1 MVPGYLAKLYTTDH
15 TATIDLDQLA
25 DWAKITFINDGV
37 LDVNVDKQLVY
48 LVEQSAPI
56 PYDVISFDIGSAT
69 KGLDEISGAFD
80 FCIPTRPISDLIQ
93 RISQADADVTKLI
106 QQVEVEEDDGDGV
119 PKTIATATTAATKGE
134 DTRKSIQV
142 VVVGGG
148 CSGIEL
154 ALSLIGRWRPI
165 LGDLL
170 DVTLITSECVLLPG
184 ISVAGR
190 KALEQVLQQKEIQ
203 IYYDT
208 RVTEVQKDSI
218 RFDCGMRIPFTH
230 CLLATGAGCH
240 DLAIVLQQRGLAT
253 TPDGWI
259 KVNECLQSVSHP
271 NIFAAGNCCALRIS
285 QNKMLPKSGIISMQE
300 GPILTR
306 NLARYL
312 KSPENPLN
320 SYHPQDDSLK
330 LIGCGDGTGLGFH
343 FGMVL
348 QGKWVWELKDAMDQ
362 RFLKLFQLEDLS
374 HQSSPWNMTEYDEI
388 NDIPMLPLEA
398 RDAAALL
405 QRTDNSVDYKEVW
418 AILKHMTSYKAYRI
432 QVLQC
437 IQLPLCQDELSSLFY
452 NPATSTGRLVSE
464 SSRFLHHSMI

>member
-1 MVPGYLAKLYTTDH
+1 MVPGYLAKLYPTNH
-15 TATIDLDQLA
+15 TVTIDLHQLA

-37 LDVNVDKQLVY
+37 LDVDVDKQLVY

-80 FCIPTRPISDLIQ
+80 FAIPTRPISDLIQ
-93 RISQADADVTKLI
+93 RIELADADVTKLI
-106 QQVEVEEDDGDGV
+106 QEVEVEEDDGGA
-119 PKTIATATTAATKGE
+119 PKTKSAAAAAE
-134 DTRKSIQV
+134 NTRKAIQV

-170 DVTLITSECVLLPG
+170 DVTLVTSECVLLPG

-190 KALEQVLQQKEIQ
+190 KALEHVLEQKATQ
-203 IYYDT
+203 IYYNT
-208 RVTEVQKDSI
+208 QVTEVQEDSI
-218 RFDCGMRIPFTH
+218 LFDCGMKIPFTH

-240 DLAIVLQQRGLAT
+240 DLALALKQRGLAT
-253 TPDGWI
+253 TTDGWI
-259 KVNECLQSVSHP
+259 EVNEFLQSVSHP
-271 NIFAAGNCCALRIS
+271 NIFAAGDCCALHTT
-285 QNKMLPKSGIISMQE
+285 QNEMLPKSGIISMQE

-312 KSPENPLN
+312 KSSEHPLN
-320 SYHPQDDSLK
+320 SYQPQDDSLK
-330 LIGCGDGTGLGFH
+330 LIGCGDGIGLGFH
-343 FGMVL
+343 FGMVM
-348 QGKWVWELKDAMDQ
+348 QGKWVWQLKDAMDT
-362 RFLKLFQLEDLS
+362 RFLKLFLPQDLS

-398 RDAAALL
+398 ADAAALL
-405 QRTDNSVDYKEVW
+405 QRTDDNVDYKEVW
-418 AILKHMTSYKAYRI
+418 AILKHMISYKAYRL

-437 IQLPLCQDELSSLFY
+437 LQMPTWQDELSSLFTILP
-452 NPATSTGRLVSE
+452 PAQVAS
-464 SSRFLHHSMI
+464 

>member
-1 MVPGYLAKLYTTDH
+1 MVPGYLANMYTTTNI

-37 LDVNVDKQLVY
+37 LDVDVGKQLVY

-56 PYDVISFDIGSAT
+56 PYDLISFDIGSAT

-80 FCIPTRPISDLIQ
+80 FAIPTRPISDLIQ
-93 RISQADADVTKLI
+93 RIEQADADVTKLI
-106 QQVEVEEDDGDGV
+106 QQVEVQEDDDGV
-119 PKTIATATTAATKGE
+119 PNATE
-134 DTRKSIQV
+134 DTRKTIQV

-154 ALSLIGRWRPI
+154 ALSLIGRWRPM

-170 DVTLITSECVLLPG
+170 DVTLVTSECVLLPG
-184 ISVAGR
+184 VSVAGR
-190 KALEQVLQQKEIQ
+190 KALEQVLQQKGIQ

-218 RFDCGMRIPFTH
+218 LFECGMRIPFTH

-240 DLAIVLQQRGLAT
+240 DLALALKQRGLAT

-259 KVNECLQSVSHP
+259 EVLQSVSHP
-271 NIFAAGNCCALRIS
+271 NIFAAGDCCALNIT
-285 QNKMLPKSGIISMQE
+285 QNKILPKAGVISMQE

-306 NLARYL
+306 NLARYI
-312 KSPENPLN
+312 KSPEIPLT

-330 LIGCGDGTGLGFH
+330 LIGCGDGTGIGFH
-343 FGMVL
+343 FGMVM
-348 QGKWVWELKDAMDQ
+348 QGKWVWQLKDAMDQ
-362 RFLKLFQLEDLS
+362 RFLTLFLPQDLS

-398 RDAAALL
+398 RDAATLL
-405 QRTDNSVDYKEVW
+405 QRTDDGVDYKEVW
-418 AILKHMTSYKAYRI
+418 AILKHMTSYKAYRL
-432 QVLQC
+432 QVLEC
-437 IQLPLCQDELSSLFY
+437 IQMPLSQDEMSCLFTILS
-452 NPATSTGRLVSE
+452 PAQVA
-464 SSRFLHHSMI
+464 